1 MSTTQS
7 TPTIS
12 AELHR
17 AIGEVPFERIWMT
30 PFPGTATE
38 DDYIALVADKGLS
51 AELVNGVIVE
61 KPMGLPESFIAIF
74 MVIRLG
80 HFVQSHDL
88 GLISGEHGGYRFDV
102 GEMRQPDFAFVHR
115 NRLPGG
121 KYPRMPVG
129 NIIPNL
135 CVEVLSP
142 SNTRKEM
149 KLKRELYFK
158 AGVELVWMVDPDL
171 ETIDVY
177 TSETDFTTLTTADT
191 LDGGTLI
198 PGFTLSVAEI
208 FKADELPP
216 MQGATP

>member
-17 AIGEVPFERIWMT
+17 AIGEVPLERIWMT

-38 DDYIALVADKGLS
+38 ADYIALVADKGLL

-61 KPMGLPESFIAIF
+61 KPVGLPESFIAAFIIE
-74 MVIRLG
+74 VLSPYARSRG
-80 HFVQSHDL
+80 L
-88 GLISGEHGGYRFDV
+88 GLVSDADGGYRFAV
-102 GEMRQPDFAFVHR
+102 GQMREPDLAFIHR
-115 NRLPGG
+115 NRLPDG

-158 AGVELVWMVDPDL
+158 AGVELVWMVDPDS

-177 TSETDFTTLTTADT
+177 ISETDFTTLTTADT